1 MAEAPHPKKILLI
14 DDDERAYRML
24 LRTVAGMSH
33 GPWTLEWADTYEK
46 GLKQLLGGGHAVC
59 LLDHRLDQGAEGL
72 QLLRKAQAAE
82 CATPV
87 VMLTADLDPSLDE
100 AALEAGAVDFLVKAE
115 FTPRELGR
123 CLRYACRLGEMLG
136 RLRQEAV
143 RDQLTGLAN
152 RRDFDRHLREEWQRS
167 ARYQRSFALVLLDI
181 DLFKS
186 VNDTHGHQV
195 GDRVLRH
202 VASLLAG
209 QARTVDRV
217 ARHGGEEFALLMIES
232 TRSDARDA
240 VDRLRQLLEET
251 PCIIPEKNLTI
262 PVTISAGVAAM
273 PEDAET
279 VEQLIE
285 AADSALYTAKRLGR
299 NRVVTTKL
307 RAMQAPW
314 QALPAPVLE
323 S

>member
-1 MAEAPHPKKILLI
+1 MADAPQPRKILLI
-14 DDDERAYRML
+14 DDNEIEYRML
-24 LRTVAGMSH
+24 LRTVAAMSH
-33 GPWTLEWADTYEK
+33 GPWALDWADTYDK
-46 GLKQLLGGGHAVC
+46 GLKKLLGGGHAVC

-72 QLLRKAQAAE
+72 HLLRAAQAAE

-87 VMLTADLDPSLDE
+87 VMLTADLDPALDE

-123 CLRYACRLGEMLG
+123 CIRYACRLGEMLG

-143 RDQLTGLAN
+143 RDPLTGLAN
-152 RRDFDRHLREEWQRS
+152 RRDFERHLRDEWQRS

-181 DLFKS
+181 DFFKR

-195 GDRVLRH
+195 GDAVLRH

-232 TRSDARDA
+232 TRADARDA

-251 PCIIPEKNLTI
+251 PCLLPEKNLTI
-262 PVTISAGVAAM
+262 AVTISAGVAAM

-299 NRVVTTKL
+299 NRVVTTKQ
-307 RAMQAPW
+307 RAAQAPW
-314 QALPAPVLE
+314 QALPVPGP
-323 S
+323 